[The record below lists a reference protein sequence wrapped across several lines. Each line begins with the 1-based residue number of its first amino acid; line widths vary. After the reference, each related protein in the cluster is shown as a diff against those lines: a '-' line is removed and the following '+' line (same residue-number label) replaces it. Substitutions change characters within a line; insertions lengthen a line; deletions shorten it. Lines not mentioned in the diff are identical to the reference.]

1 MRRMSPLIAEAGGFH
16 AVIQSVLGAYAHAG
30 PKQLCS
36 SIRYSPFTFCLIIS
50 GKVFKYPAQYYKM
63 PPLDC
68 FRAPMRSMCGRAGNA
83 RPAADGC
90 FCWSSWQRCVGKSGT
105 ASRHTGAGP
114 GRFHG
119 RGKAQVQLNQVLRHI
134 PRPLHQ
140 QQVPPG
146 GGQAVRPAVRQHP
159 TECALRGCNPCVWA
173 R

>member
-1 MRRMSPLIAEAGGFH
+1 MRRISPHRGSWGFH
-16 AVIQSVLGAYAHAG
+16 TVIQSVLGAYAHAG

-36 SIRYSPFTFCLIIS
+36 SIRYSPFTFALS
-50 GKVFKYPAQYYKM
+50 YPAKYSSIRHSIIK
-63 PPLDC
+63 C
-68 FRAPMRSMCGRAGNA
+68 RRWIVFRAPMRSMCGRAGNA

-134 PRPLHQ
+134 SRPLHQ
-140 QQVPPG
+140 QQVLPG
-146 GGQAVRPAVRQHP
+146 GAG
-159 TECALRGCNPCVWA
+159 CAASGSATSNRMRA
-173 R
+173 TRM